1 MSVDLSE
8 ILVVGVSTRA
18 LFNLEIEND
27 IFQNKGITAF
37 RKYQLDNE
45 EEILEPG
52 TAFYLVKSLLKLNK
66 IANKK

>member
-27 IFQNKGITAF
+27 IFQIKQIEKFGH
-37 RKYQLDNE
+37 YQ
-45 EEILEPG
+45 IKK
-52 TAFYLVKSLLKLNK
+52 TLVKYGKFK
-66 IANKK
+66 VR